1 MIMDVIQRLFISGG
15 IGIIISLIYFFTT
28 EKHRVERE
36 MIHSLIFLNMI
47 ICLAM
52 MAIGNNLASAFGL
65 VGAVSIIRFRTSVK
79 SARDMAFVF
88 FTVVAGMAM
97 GLGFVIMAITGFVV
111 IGIMIVV
118 IYLFNHI
125 NRPRDI
131 LHCHIKVSYWGLLKH
146 RFSIEEILGKIGLLS
161 IKSDGNKVNLL
172 YRLELNSSNEID
184 RIIESINALEELKD
198 VKIQVLEIS

>member
-1 MIMDVIQRLFISGG
+1 MILNVIQRLFISGG

-97 GLGFVIMAITGFVV
+97 GLGFIVMALSGAAV
-111 IGIMIVV
+111 IGIMIVL
-118 IYLFNHI
+118 IYIFNHI
-125 NRPRDI
+125 NSPRDT
-131 LHCHIKVSYWGLLKH
+131 LHCHIKVSYWGLLEH
-146 RFSIEEILGKIGLLS
+146 RFSIEEILGRIGLLS

-172 YRLELNSSNEID
+172 YRLELNSSREID
-184 RIIESINALEELKD
+184 RVIESINALEELKD
-198 VKIQVLEIS
+198 VKIQVLEIN